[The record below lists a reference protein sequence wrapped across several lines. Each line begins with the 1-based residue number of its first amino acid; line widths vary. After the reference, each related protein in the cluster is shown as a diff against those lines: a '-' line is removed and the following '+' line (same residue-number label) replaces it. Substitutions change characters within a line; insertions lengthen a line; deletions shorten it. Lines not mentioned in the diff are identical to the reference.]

1 MSEENKQTEN
11 RQEVDL
17 SQLTNIEFA
26 TAWTPSSSVKK
37 DFGDNQR
44 GSFRRQDKDKKRD
57 FGERKFDKPRKKS
70 NSDKPRGN
78 DKKFRK
84 QGKNDGKRKQQAPFN
99 FSMEVLFY
107 PDDAPFNK
115 LADIMKSSKRTYQL
129 FDIAKLVLEKSDR
142 FIVLA
147 KNLPAEDGATKPLY
161 CAQPLNIPF
170 EDEASAKASAIEY
183 YVNELFEKVQ
193 IEVEPP
199 KGNFQLVN
207 KCNATGDLLGAP
219 NWHRYNEYLREY
231 HREKCSKMSFEA
243 FLATIEAV
251 RDADSIS
258 TWLEQ
263 MKTRDVYKLKNA
275 TEGENDTFDTR
286 EAASNYVV
294 HKIGADLVK
303 SYEQVRM
310 RGVNLSAMPF
320 GRIRRNIEEAWRK
333 QNRFPIVTANNLRGR
348 LRREGFAVY
357 KRGSK
362 GFAFVSV
369 VKRKF
374 LLEGDKLADMPQK
387 IFDFITENPAIST
400 VDLPYKFLGLTP
412 PEVQPK
418 AKTLA
423 E

>member
-1 MSEENKQTEN
+1 
-11 RQEVDL
+11 
-17 SQLTNIEFA
+17 
-26 TAWTPSSSVKK
+26 
-37 DFGDNQR
+37 
-44 GSFRRQDKDKKRD
+44 
-57 FGERKFDKPRKKS
+57 
-70 NSDKPRGN
+70 
-78 DKKFRK
+78 
-84 QGKNDGKRKQQAPFN
+84 
-99 FSMEVLFY
+99 
-107 PDDAPFNK
+107 
-115 LADIMKSSKRTYQL
+115 
-129 FDIAKLVLEKSDR
+129 
-142 FIVLA
+142 
-147 KNLPAEDGATKPLY
+147 
-161 CAQPLNIPF
+161 
-170 EDEASAKASAIEY
+170 
-183 YVNELFEKVQ
+183 
-193 IEVEPP
+193 
-199 KGNFQLVN
+199 
-207 KCNATGDLLGAP
+207 
-219 NWHRYNEYLREY
+219 
-231 HREKCSKMSFEA
+231 
-243 FLATIEAV
+243 
-251 RDADSIS
+251 
-258 TWLEQ
+258 

-294 HKIGADLVK
+294 HKMGADLVK

-423 E
+423 EENKEGKADTIDSIETTAELTDEQKAQMNTIWSELMWLVSEGYVVEYADSTLQANPYLPRPKDKSEKVEEPENLGVADEPIVAPKAEENVEETTEEVAEESTEQVEQTEEKAE